1 MMKLALLIPLVLLT
15 ACQTSRTLVVTP
27 TCPPAL
33 KAEVRPEPKAPDDA
47 LVNDA
52 AKVFIAS
59 ELLPWGRENAQ
70 RLSEGR
76 AWCLRGAN

>member
-1 MMKLALLIPLVLLT
+1 MTKLALLIPLALLT
-15 ACQTSRTLVVTP
+15 ACQTSKPLVVTP

-52 AKVFIAS
+52 ATVWIAS
-59 ELLPWGRENAQ
+59 EFLPWARENAR
-70 RLSEGR
+70 RLDEGR
-76 AWCLRGAN
+76 ASCLRGTK